1 MTTKAKT
8 APAKAS
14 AAKRNVKA
22 APVKKTTAKAADAP
36 KSVNSHLEAGI
47 NVRRYNGPSTFVN
60 ANRKTK
66 IMLGREVVPAK
77 LTSRAQAGFYALR
90 DCYAQDSFNPK
101 GFDNGILRDLVG
113 AGLISLSGGQKS
125 TIDGTDYMMDGA
137 KSVIAKITAAG
148 MAYGKAA

>member
-1 MTTKAKT
+1 MTTKSKTPAKT
-8 APAKAS
+8 TS
-14 AAKRNVKA
+14 KRVVKA
-22 APVKKTTAKAADAP
+22 APVKKTETKAAEAP
-36 KSVNSHLEAGI
+36 KSVNTHLEAGI
-47 NVRRYNGPSTFVN
+47 NVSRYNGPSKFVN

-90 DCYAQDSFNPK
+90 DCYDNKSFNPK

-113 AGLISLSGGQKS
+113 AGLITLSGGQKS
-125 TIDGTDYMMDGA
+125 VIDGTEYMMDGA
-137 KSVIAKITAAG
+137 KAVVAKITAAG